1 MLGRGK
7 GKYIKETKKMEE
19 SKGKKEEERI
29 L

>member
-7 GKYIKETKKMEE
+7 GKYIKEIKKMEE